1 MACWHFLPF
10 FQVKAIKFRKLE
22 KCHHHPAD
30 TFPEMSVGS
39 ALIIRNCLVNK
50 KPSTKSFTYVCSY
63 WLEH

>member
-1 MACWHFLPF
+1 MESKWMACWHFLPF

-39 ALIIRNCLVNK
+39 ALIIR
-50 KPSTKSFTYVCSY
+50 KSLQPLHLLMFV
-63 WLEH
+63 LIG